1 MAKKDTQQLKTD
13 VYNIVA
19 QIPRGKVVTYGDIAR
34 LSGHPNLSRLVG
46 HVLATVP
53 SSLHLPCHRVVNA
66 SGRLA
71 PHWPEQRQLLEA
83 EGVVVKTN
91 KDGVAAIS
99 LPSVSLDLQRYRMR
113 LSVDTHG
120 DEYHYTVTKCGR

>member
-19 QIPRGKVVTYGDIAR
+19 QIPRGKVLTYGDIAR

-91 KDGVAAIS
+91 KVGVAAIS
-99 LPSVSLDLQRYRMR
+99 LPRYRWTCI
-113 LSVDTHG
+113 DT
-120 DEYHYTVTKCGR
+120 E

>member
-53 SSLHLPCHRVVNA
+53 SSLHLPCHCVVNA

-91 KDGVAAIS
+91 KAGVAAIS
-99 LPSVSLDLQRYRMR
+99 LPRYRWTCK
-113 LSVDTHG
+113 DT
-120 DEYHYTVTKCGR
+120 E